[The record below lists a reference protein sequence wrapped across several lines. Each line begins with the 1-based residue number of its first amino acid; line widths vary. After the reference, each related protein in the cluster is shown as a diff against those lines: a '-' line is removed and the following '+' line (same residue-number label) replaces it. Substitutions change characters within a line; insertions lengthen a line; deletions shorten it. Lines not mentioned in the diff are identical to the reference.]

1 MLLNKVKRGESETKL
16 RLRRTVSAANFGN
29 AARAARR
36 GYTTIDD
43 DEGKLNRLSVYSVN
57 LLLYL
62 FFMTFVK
69 IQNCYP
75 GLIC

>member
-62 FFMTFVK
+62 LVFVK

>member
-43 DEGKLNRLSVYSVN
+43 DEGKVN
-57 LLLYL
+57 
-62 FFMTFVK
+62 
-69 IQNCYP
+69 
-75 GLIC
+75 

>member
-1 MLLNKVKRGESETKL
+1 MLINKVKRGESETKL

-43 DEGKLNRLSVYSVN
+43 DEGKPIEFSFYFVY
-57 LLLYL
+57 LL
-62 FFMTFVK
+62 
-69 IQNCYP
+69 
-75 GLIC
+75 

>member
-1 MLLNKVKRGESETKL
+1 MLINKVKRGESETKL

-43 DEGKLNRLSVYSVN
+43 DEGKPNEFSFYFVY
-57 LLLYL
+57 LL
-62 FFMTFVK
+62 
-69 IQNCYP
+69 
-75 GLIC
+75 

>member
-1 MLLNKVKRGESETKL
+1 MLINKVKRGESETKL

-43 DEGKLNRLSVYSVN
+43 DEGKLNEFSFYFVY
-57 LLLYL
+57 LL
-62 FFMTFVK
+62 
-69 IQNCYP
+69 
-75 GLIC
+75 